1 MIIDWIGGIIMTIII
16 CATVLITVYLYYCAE
31 NDAGCFEKLSSYRL
45 KDLEEQQEE
54 LVKEIQELKEI
65 IKEQNPFNGFTI
77 QK

>member
-1 MIIDWIGGIIMTIII
+1 MIHWIGGIIITVII
-16 CATVLITVYLYYCAE
+16 CATILIGVYLYYSAE

-65 IKEQNPFNGFTI
+65 VKEQGSFNGFTI